1 MECVNL
7 KKSNILIKS
16 MIFFD
21 KFYLYNLIN
30 KSDINYNNDNLIII
44 CISCFYLVI
53 KSSNYLM
60 RFDDIIDIIYKYN
73 ILTNDN
79 NNNNLKDNH
88 QNLIFYYEFKI
99 LESIGF
105 ELNNFDLPYK
115 YTSILFD
122 KIINKFI
129 TDISKLKNLKEYYQA
144 LLNYSYIFPH
154 FLKFNTLTIVLSLL
168 KILFI
173 IKNIKIDISQILSEF
188 KEFEYGFIQKELDN
202 CYSLIYLFLFNDKKD
217 LNIKKDFNNINIDI
231 LSKIHVSNLNM

>member
-1 MECVNL
+1 
-7 KKSNILIKS
+7 

-73 ILTNDN
+73 ILANDN

-88 QNLIFYYEFKI
+88 KNLIFYYEFKI

-129 TDISKLKNLKEYYQA
+129 TDVSKLKNLKEYYQA

-173 IKNIKIDISQILSEF
+173 IKNIKIDINQILFEF

>member
-1 MECVNL
+1 
-7 KKSNILIKS
+7 

-73 ILTNDN
+73 ILANDN

-88 QNLIFYYEFKI
+88 KNLIFYYEFKI

-129 TDISKLKNLKEYYQA
+129 TDVSKLKNLKEYYQA

-173 IKNIKIDISQILSEF
+173 IKGVGIDISQILSEF

>member
-1 MECVNL
+1 
-7 KKSNILIKS
+7 

-30 KSDINYNNDNLIII
+30 KSDINYNNNNLIII

-79 NNNNLKDNH
+79 NNNLKDNH
-88 QNLIFYYEFKI
+88 KNLIFYYEFKI

-173 IKNIKIDISQILSEF
+173 IKNIKININQILSEF

-202 CYSLIYLFLFNDKKD
+202 CYSLIYLFLFNNDKKD

>member
-1 MECVNL
+1 
-7 KKSNILIKS
+7 

-73 ILTNDN
+73 ILANDN

-88 QNLIFYYEFKI
+88 KNLIFYYEFKI

-122 KIINKFI
+122 KIINQFI
-129 TDISKLKNLKEYYQA
+129 TDVSKLKNLKEYYQA

-173 IKNIKIDISQILSEF
+173 IKGVGIDISQILSEF